1 MVMSDATSHWIGR
14 GSSTQWPSRLSWR
27 MVRLSD
33 QARRE
38 SWEISQARWRLSPAQ
53 GRYGP
58 GSALRLADS
67 RARVVVT
74 DIDGAKKTAD
84 LIVNG
89 GGTAASPG

>member
-1 MVMSDATSHWIGR
+1 MAEPIVVAD
-14 GSSTQWPSRLSWR
+14 GSPLGQGEKGIR
-27 MVRLSD
+27 
-33 QARRE
+33 
-38 SWEISQARWRLSPAQ
+38 EISQARWRLSPAQ

-74 DIDGAKKTAD
+74 DIDGAGTKKTAD